1 MKQMLLVSWKGT
13 RFEVAGI
20 LRNVVDLAL
29 SKDPANPVSDDRLM
43 NRAKAILLIG
53 AIFKAVEP
61 DEGEEF
67 SERRELER
75 LMGQAAA
82 KRKNPKAR
90 KEKTSHGS
98 GSGSTTPTVKA

>member
-1 MKQMLLVSWKGT
+1 MLLVSWKGT

-29 SKDPANPVSDDRLM
+29 TRDPANPVSEAILM

-53 AIFKAVEP
+53 AILNAVQPEEG
-61 DEGEEF
+61 DE
-67 SERRELER
+67 ERRELER

-82 KRKNPKAR
+82 KKKDKKVKPKREAA
-90 KEKTSHGS
+90 HHAS
-98 GSGSTTPTVKA
+98 GSSTPTIKVER

>member
-1 MKQMLLVSWKGT
+1 MLLVSWKGT

-82 KRKNPKAR
+82 KRKQPKASR
-90 KEKTSHGS
+90 KEKSSHGS
-98 GSGSTTPTVKA
+98 GATTPTVKA